1 MAVEAVAD
9 IRSVGDIFNDAI
21 FLTELLNLKTAKA
34 FCRCSVDR
42 IKISILFLVL
52 IDLLIDILQYIQS
65 KLSVFTDRFTVIELL
80 KLI

>member
-9 IRSVGDIFNDAI
+9 IRSVGNVLNDAI

-42 IKISILFLVL
+42 IKVSILFLVL
-52 IDLLIDILQYIQS
+52 IDLFIDIFQYIQC
-65 KLSVFTDRFTVIELL
+65 KLSVFTDRLAVIELL